1 MDYKYIEQLLERYW
15 ECQTTLE
22 EEAILRNFFAQS
34 DIPARL
40 LPYAGLFQAEE
51 HMANEHLSDDFD
63 QRVMKAIEEK
73 EVETTAHVVAMNS
86 SAIIHQ
92 RQVVISFF
100 CVDIKRGLE
109 YQCGNYGIVVGH
121 IGPVSISFRYC
132 LEFKAGTE
140 SLDEYV
146 VYLLGNLAVI
156 VVCTDIVSLEGN
168 SAGVLEGFL
177 DRSKHQQRG

>member
-40 LPYAGLFQAEE
+40 LPYARLFQAEE

-86 SAIIHQ
+86 RSWTENLRPLWRAAAVVAIVLTIGMAAQ
-92 RQVVISFF
+92 QGFSP
-100 CVDIKRGLE
+100 RG
-109 YQCGNYGIVVGH
+109 QQTGNNPMMAAQTEDTIELFTDQPELSPQTEAAL
-121 IGPVSISFRYC
+121 PV
-132 LEFKAGTE
+132 TQ
-140 SLDEYV
+140 
-146 VYLLGNLAVI
+146 
-156 VVCTDIVSLEGN
+156 TDTLKNI
-168 SAGVLEGFL
+168 A
-177 DRSKHQQRG
+177 Q